1 MKKILAGLF
10 AFLAFSTV
18 APLASADPPSAAS
31 AASATKKSSRD
42 YEYTFP
48 DDALLTDTMGAAGA
62 KITILKRA
70 QRSLLL
76 RPRVQF
82 VQEMLKSVENM

>member
-10 AFLAFSTV
+10 AFVALSTV
-18 APLASADPPSAAS
+18 ASLASADPPNAP
-31 AASATKKSSRD
+31 KKSSRD

-48 DDALLTDTMGAAGA
+48 DDALLTDTMGPTGA
-62 KITILKRA
+62 KITVLQKA
-70 QRSLLL
+70 QRPRLL